1 MPVVPVL
8 LPGPPCATAVTEE
21 ANRSRWEKRSLRWV
35 AGDAE
40 KLCCAA
46 ARSVVEITREVRILR
61 GKDKGK
67 QSSETVLY
75 VSSLAMDP
83 AKAPLLLQNIRIY
96 WDIESGL
103 HQRLDV
109 TAREDASR
117 VRNRNALL
125 VLGIARR
132 GVMGVFRSWRSQQRN
147 QRQSTLQDFYDTMKR
162 FHCRQAWQ
170 KLRARQK

>member
-1 MPVVPVL
+1 V
-8 LPGPPCATAVTEE
+8 PGPPCATAVTEE

-35 AGDAE
+35 GSDAE
-40 KLCCAA
+40 RLCCAG
-46 ARSVVEITREVRILR
+46 ARSVVEITREVRILQ

-67 QSSETVLY
+67 ESTETVIY

-83 AKAPLLLQNIRIY
+83 AKAPELLHDIRTY

-117 VRNRNALL
+117 VRHRNALL
-125 VLGIARR
+125 VLGIVRR
-132 GVMGVFRSWRSQQRN
+132 GVMGPFRAWKRQRRS

-170 KLRARQK
+170 KLRSRHK